1 MANISAISPFST
13 ENARIRSFIGSK
25 WRIARKGLPHEVKK
39 HAHVRGAHMRMLDP
53 VTCACS
59 TPSHAEG
66 VGRVPREG
74 ISRSQPGPFPFPYW
88 GSTRLAPGDTSVFSI
103 GLHPVGIPDLTRL
116 LLRARPDNA
125 HLLRSPRLYVLPR
138 ENIWPCRVSEV

>member
-1 MANISAISPFST
+1 
-13 ENARIRSFIGSK
+13 
-25 WRIARKGLPHEVKK
+25 
-39 HAHVRGAHMRMLDP
+39 MRMLDP

-88 GSTRLAPGDTSVFSI
+88 DSPRLTPGATSVFSL

-116 LLRARPDNA
+116 LLRARPGNA
-125 HLLRSPRLYVLPR
+125 PLFRFLRPYVF
-138 ENIWPCRVSEV
+138 SA